1 MGLRDRLKK
10 MKNRTNSTSTSSSP
24 RKASPEPPLKYRGK
38 ISKEHTDKLHAF
50 SFSDAWS
57 RRRSTHSA
65 HGTMSPGGTMA
76 QSRAASFVG
85 SLRKKSIASHSGS
98 DTDGRDRDMRRKS
111 LAAPPETATVQ
122 ENDIDDTNVANTG
135 LSRPQTAKGEPPDV
149 LLNGH
154 REANGAPLEQTETV
168 KHNGVNST
176 HDSPFSTEELEKALT
191 SPTIEAPR
199 GGEIAAH

>member
-1 MGLRDRLKK
+1 
-10 MKNRTNSTSTSSSP
+10 
-24 RKASPEPPLKYRGK
+24 
-38 ISKEHTDKLHAF
+38 
-50 SFSDAWS
+50 
-57 RRRSTHSA
+57 
-65 HGTMSPGGTMA
+65 MA
-76 QSRAASFVG
+76 QSRATSFVG

-122 ENDIDDTNVANTG
+122 ENDIDDTNVANAG

-154 REANGAPLEQTETV
+154 ANGAPLEQSETV
-168 KHNGVNST
+168 TQNGINPA
-176 HDSPFSTEELEKALT
+176 HDAPFSTDGLEKALSRAT
-191 SPTIEAPR
+191 VEASR